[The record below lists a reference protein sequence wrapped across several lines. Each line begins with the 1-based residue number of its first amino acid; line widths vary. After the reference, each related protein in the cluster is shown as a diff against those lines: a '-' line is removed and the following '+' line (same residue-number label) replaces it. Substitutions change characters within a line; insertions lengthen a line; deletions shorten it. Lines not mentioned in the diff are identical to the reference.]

1 MKRRAFF
8 MGVLL
13 VAALS
18 LEGCKSNEAVGAQ
31 PLVVERQE
39 CFLKNYTHLT
49 EVLPLTIDI
58 DLPVEG
64 PQLLMDSVTAF
75 LNEALYEFFDNE
87 KECHLPYDSVFSK
100 DVERLAEHY
109 RDAYKPFFLA
119 DGINEHEFGADC
131 LELNLVAQTDSY
143 VTYEVDR
150 VFFGEGVETGIEWVT
165 FAKSDGHRLG
175 EVISEDGMLRFY
187 REHPKLRSEDVWSNV
202 QFHLSD
208 SSGVGLACEVGLLND
223 SVAHQ
228 YVYTTGIF
236 EDLKY
241 PLDSI
246 APYLSKEARELI
258 DRK

>member
-1 MKRRAFF
+1 MKLSLFF
-8 MGVLL
+8 VGVLL
-13 VAALS
+13 VAMFS
-18 LEGCKSNEAVGAQ
+18 LESCKSNETVGIQ

-64 PQLLMDSVTAF
+64 PQLLVDSVTTF
-75 LNEALYEFFDNE
+75 LNEALYEFFDNGE
-87 KECHLPYDSVFSK
+87 ECHLPYDSVFSK
-100 DVERLAEHY
+100 DVKRLAEHY

-119 DGINEHEFGADC
+119 DGVNEHEFGADC
-131 LELNLVAQTDSY
+131 LELNLVAQTDTY
-143 VTYEVDR
+143 VTYEVDN
-150 VFFGEGVETGIEWVT
+150 VFFGEGVETSTEWVT
-165 FAKSDGHRLG
+165 FVKNDGHRLG
-175 EVISEDGMLRFY
+175 EVISEDGLLRFY
-187 REHPKLRSEDVWSNV
+187 REHPNLRSEDVWSNV

-208 SSGVGLACEVGLLND
+208 SSGVGLVCEVGLLND

-228 YVYTTGIF
+228 YVYATGIF

-258 DRK
+258 GGK